1 MISCKRA
8 TELVSQKIDL
18 PLSYRDRLSL
28 WFHLLICSLCRRFAL
43 QIQCISTALKND
55 SELTPDELRIGVP
68 VEEREKLKRALENA
82 SGPKG
87 S

>member
-8 TELVSQKIDL
+8 TELISQKIDL

-28 WFHLLICSLCRRFAL
+28 WVHLVLCFLCRRFAL
-43 QIQCISTALKND
+43 QIECISKALKND
-55 SELTPDELRIGVP
+55 SELTPDELLIGVP
-68 VEEREKLKRALENA
+68 VEAREKLKRALEKA

-87 S
+87 V